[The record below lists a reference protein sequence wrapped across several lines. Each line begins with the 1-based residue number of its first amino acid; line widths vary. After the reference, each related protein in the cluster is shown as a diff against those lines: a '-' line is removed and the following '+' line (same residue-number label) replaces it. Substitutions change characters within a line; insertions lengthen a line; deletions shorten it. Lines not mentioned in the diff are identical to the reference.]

1 MAQLSPECSQ
11 NGADPPNGDVGLAP
25 GSAQTLGGK
34 HHIAAPVPVLE
45 PLFSPQLK
53 EDHQKAL
60 LRREFELQSLNLQR
74 RLEQKFW
81 SQEKNL
87 LVQES
92 QQFRQS
98 FLLLFMKLKWFL
110 KRWRQGKVVHS
121 EGEDFLEVQWAA
133 MEGRPHCWVCPSCL
147 FALPRAVCM
156 SPILGQG
163 LWVPTS
169 PQTWCHPQVNSM
181 KELYLLLE
189 EEELAPQQ
197 QADNKMCAG
206 DTWTPNTVSRL
217 PMCPGGGSG
226 QDQPLLW
233 LCGMGWWLLSECMAG
248 WGCPSPAHH
257 P

>member
-156 SPILGQG
+156 SPILG
-163 LWVPTS
+163 
-169 PQTWCHPQVNSM
+169 
-181 KELYLLLE
+181 
-189 EEELAPQQ
+189 
-197 QADNKMCAG
+197 
-206 DTWTPNTVSRL
+206 
-217 PMCPGGGSG
+217 
-226 QDQPLLW
+226 
-233 LCGMGWWLLSECMAG
+233 
-248 WGCPSPAHH
+248 
-257 P
+257 

>member
-1 MAQLSPECSQ
+1 M
-11 NGADPPNGDVGLAP
+11 
-25 GSAQTLGGK
+25 
-34 HHIAAPVPVLE
+34 PVLE
-45 PLFSPQLK
+45 PHISPQLK

-133 MEGRPHCWVCPSCL
+133 PGGDTTLLSVSLRPVCPAQGCL
-147 FALPRAVCM
+147 GVPH
-156 SPILGQG
+156 PGQG
-163 LWVPTS
+163 L
-169 PQTWCHPQVNSM
+169 
-181 KELYLLLE
+181 
-189 EEELAPQQ
+189 
-197 QADNKMCAG
+197 
-206 DTWTPNTVSRL
+206 
-217 PMCPGGGSG
+217 
-226 QDQPLLW
+226 
-233 LCGMGWWLLSECMAG
+233 
-248 WGCPSPAHH
+248 
-257 P
+257 